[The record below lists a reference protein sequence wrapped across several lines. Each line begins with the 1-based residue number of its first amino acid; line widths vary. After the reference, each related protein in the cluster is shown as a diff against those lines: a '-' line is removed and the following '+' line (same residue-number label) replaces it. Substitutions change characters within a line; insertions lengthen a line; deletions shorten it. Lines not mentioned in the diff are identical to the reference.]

1 MNLDW
6 YSCSTEAT
14 LNRILNMSGHSPG
27 SENEVQKIVG
37 ASTVAVAAVAHLKT
51 VPSLATELETCFLIG
66 KCKVAPI
73 KQVSILKLEL
83 EAAVI
88 GVSLFST
95 IMRGSSFYFTRSTLW
110 TVSQV
115 VLDWL
120 STTKKQSLFVA
131 NRIKEVLASADTYQ
145 WKQVTTEDNLADHG
159 TRGFNP
165 DEITATLLTAP
176 AFLSTRQ
183 RSKKSTR
190 HDFKLGTS
198 CSWL

>member
-1 MNLDW
+1 
-6 YSCSTEAT
+6 
-14 LNRILNMSGHSPG
+14 MSGHSPEI
-27 SENEVQKIVG
+27 ENEVQKVVG

-73 KQVSILKLEL
+73 KQVSIPKLEL

-88 GVSLFST
+88 GVKLFST
-95 IMRGSSFYFTRSTLW
+95 NMRESSFYFTRSTLW
-110 TVSQV
+110 TVSPV

-120 STTKKQSLFVA
+120 STTKKQPLFVA
-131 NRIKEVLASADTYQ
+131 NRIKEILASADTYQ

-165 DEITATLLTAP
+165 DEITAKLLTAP

-190 HDFKLGTS
+190 HDFQLGTS
-198 CSWL
+198 CY